1 MQASRLIAA
10 LAVVA
15 LLAAAMSPASA
26 QFSLAPADEQG
37 AVQDRLTS
45 QQMQPPPELRNS
57 LAPPGATPQ
66 GGQPPAWLVIPRIDI
81 QEEATDNVRQSTA
94 QRTADL
100 VTTVSPGIFVS
111 GETPALRTSI
121 DYSPSFQRNIVATDQ
136 DAIYQRGFATATATL
151 LPDRL
156 FFDAR
161 GSAFEGSLAGADSA
175 FSPESLPRADRTQ
188 VLAASAGPVVKI
200 PVFDQGTAELRYT
213 LGDTQ
218 FLENTS
224 TVSNGT
230 STPVNSISSAIQ
242 QELRASIDSG
252 QSFGR
257 VENRLILDASRVEI
271 ADSTASS
278 EGAYVT
284 DETKYK
290 LSSNFTL
297 IGSLGYQVYDFP
309 EAAALDFSGLTAAGG
324 FEYTPKPD
332 SYVRL
337 TYGHRDGANSFQGDA
352 RYAVTPLTT
361 AFASYVES
369 ITTPQQ
375 SILGNLSGAAETSN
389 GTIVNSQ
396 TGLPTSLY
404 NSEIA
409 LQNDILRVGTL
420 TGGVTAD
427 LSPNVFTITFMQQ
440 AIQSLTGAT
449 PSDGSVGGTASWTR
463 LVSPTTNFSLVGAY
477 FHHNVNNENSVDA
490 RALLTHSFT
499 DTLFGNIRYEF
510 AKLDSDEAGRSFY
523 QNSMTVSMRKLF

>member
-1 MQASRLIAA
+1 MQACRLIAA
-10 LAVVA
+10 LAAIA
-15 LLAAAMSPASA
+15 LVAAAMAPASA
-26 QFSLAPADEQG
+26 QFSVAPVDEQG

-57 LAPPGATPQ
+57 LAPAPATPQ
-66 GGQPPAWLVIPRIDI
+66 GSQIPAWLIIPRIDI
-81 QEEATDNVRQSTA
+81 QEEATDNVRQSTT

-111 GETPALRTSI
+111 GETPALRTTL
-121 DYSPSFQRNIVATDQ
+121 DYSPSIQRNAVATDQ
-136 DAIYQRGFATATATL
+136 DAIYQRGLATATATL

-161 GSAFEGSLAGADSA
+161 GSAFEGSLTGADAA
-175 FSPESLPRADRTQ
+175 FSPESLPRAERTQ
-188 VLAASAGPVVKI
+188 VLAASAGPVVKV
-200 PVFDQGTAELRYT
+200 PVFDQGAAELRYT

-224 TVSNGT
+224 TLSGGI

-257 VENRLILDASRVEI
+257 IESRLILDATRIDI
-271 ADSTASS
+271 ASSTASS
-278 EGAYVT
+278 EAAYVV
-284 DETKYK
+284 DETRYK
-290 LSSNFTL
+290 LWSNFTL

-309 EAAALDFSGLTAAGG
+309 EAPALDLSGPTGSGG
-324 FEYTPKPD
+324 FEYTPNPN
-332 SYVRL
+332 SYIRL

-352 RYAVTPLTT
+352 HYAFTPLTT

-375 SILGNLSGAAETSN
+375 SILGNLSSAAETST
-389 GTIVNSQ
+389 GTIVSSQ
-396 TGLPTSLY
+396 TGLPLSLY

-420 TGGVTAD
+420 TGGITAD
-427 LSPNVFTITFMQQ
+427 LSPNRFTVTFMQQ
-440 AIQSLTGAT
+440 TIQSLTGAT
-449 PSDGSVGGTASWTR
+449 SNDASIGGTVGWTR
-463 LVSPTTNFSLVGAY
+463 SVSPTTNFSLTTAY
-477 FHHNVNNENSVDA
+477 FHHDVNNETSIDA
-490 RALLTHSFT
+490 SMSLAHSFT
-499 DTLFGNIRYEF
+499 ETLFGNIRYEF
-510 AKLDSDEAGRSFY
+510 AKLDSEEANRSFY